1 MKPKYNRALDLIAC
15 AADAFQR
22 GDMTESSKLMT
33 RAFKAPDCA
42 EAVEAM
48 LQHNEAAVQAS
59 SDDGIDA
66 EFQGEELR
74 IEPDENK
81 PREVQTARAR
91 ARRAAAT
98 ASAAPK
104 ARAQNY
110 FAGLQSK

>member
-22 GDMTESSKLMT
+22 GDMNESSKLMT

-48 LQHNEAAVQAS
+48 LQHNELAVRAS

-91 ARRAAAT
+91 ARARAT
-98 ASAAPK
+98 ASASTAK